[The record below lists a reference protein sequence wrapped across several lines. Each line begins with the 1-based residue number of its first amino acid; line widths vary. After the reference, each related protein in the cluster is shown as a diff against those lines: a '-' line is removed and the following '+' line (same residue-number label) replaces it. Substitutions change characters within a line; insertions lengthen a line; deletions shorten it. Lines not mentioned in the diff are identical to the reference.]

1 MTGNSTVMNGD
12 LTSLYVGFTLFV
24 GGIVGGALNIHN
36 IVAMCHIKDFSTS
49 YGDLCKARAVFNIVN
64 LSVFVFYV
72 APVTIFKYL
81 PRGDEV
87 GRILALIAAACYC
100 AIPILQIVIAI
111 GLACGILVSLHD
123 VIARCRYVYIA
134 DDLLWVYEG
143 CSSMIEELKFFYP
156 FVVTTGISL
165 SINMIVATRL
175 LIRKIDY
182 GTNTSEKRRNVKLF
196 WQGFAQELFFANGT
210 IWQIFLLNLI
220 NTRLWW
226 FVSSMLMWELAHL
239 CDSLVFLVFY
249 SKLRYFLWSLVPA
262 NILGW

>member
-12 LTSLYVGFTLFV
+12 LTSLY

-100 AIPILQIVIAI
+100 AIPILQVAV
-111 GLACGILVSLHD
+111 AYN
-123 VIARCRYVYIA
+123 R
-134 DDLLWVYEG
+134 
-143 CSSMIEELKFFYP
+143 
-156 FVVTTGISL
+156 
-165 SINMIVATRL
+165 IVAIFVPVKYNKWCTRKWAK
-175 LIRKIDY
+175 KIDY
-182 GTNTSEKRRNVKLF
+182 ATNTSEKRRNVKLF
-196 WQGFAQELFFANGT
+196 WQVE
-210 IWQIFLLNLI
+210 
-220 NTRLWW
+220 
-226 FVSSMLMWELAHL
+226 
-239 CDSLVFLVFY
+239 
-249 SKLRYFLWSLVPA
+249 SKV
-262 NILGW
+262 LG